1 MYFVK
6 YGEKYLHDPR
16 VDGCFL
22 LDLSLDCE
30 ENSCGYCDFTIY
42 PDHELYNALRERDAD
57 NPVEVYDGEVLLFSG
72 FIYELGKEFYLD
84 GHVKCK
90 GELDYLKESIVR
102 PYSTIQRGYGL
113 KAPNTVNGYFEWLIE
128 QHNAQ
133 VNKNK
138 QFTLGINQGD
148 SLDPN
153 NFIFRESNEYPTTID
168 EISEKL
174 INNENIGGY
183 LQVRHENGIRY
194 IDYLSERSEPNAQ
207 IFDFGINL
215 TDYTQTDDS
224 DGIATFVIPLG
235 AKMSETK
242 YEYDDGYSLTSD
254 ASMNPEKEYYT
265 KSYSQSKKI
274 VSFVSGITYYERYVD
289 IFVTSDKSPIDGID
303 YYTRSEDSEGNYNYI
318 KQDISRFVPGVTY
331 YEQEYYYVKT
341 SDTIPSD
348 AKDYYILSDSYSK
361 ISDLGRFKK
370 HDVYYE
376 YDENEDESELKL
388 TIEGLADGSY
398 DEIGYIKSGDKVYYE
413 SAVQKYGWIGI
424 VYENSDI
431 TTKEELRKKSTIALK
446 EYISPKR
453 TIEIKAVDMHLVNP
467 DMKPI
472 RIGEYVR
479 VRSKPHNLDSYF
491 LCSSISLD
499 LNNPENSLYTL
510 GNTFDTLTGQQ
521 NKRINALNATINK
534 QYEAA
539 AAISNEAKAM
549 AKEAS
554 TSVDQAK
561 NDAKEAKESADAAVI
576 SMTEEYAVSDS
587 PTTIP
592 TSGWSEKTP
601 EYVAGTYVWRRTVS
615 TYGSGYAV
623 IGKPT
628 LVTGNDGQSG
638 EDATVLRIDST
649 RGMVFKNN
657 SMSTVL
663 NVSIYRGSERI
674 TNSTGLHSIFGSSAY
689 LQWSWQ
695 KMDESE
701 FGTISST
708 DEMLSNDGFS
718 LTVTPD
724 KVDAK
729 ITFMCELIV

>member
-16 VDGCFL
+16 VDGCYL

-42 PDHELYNALRERDAD
+42 PDHELYGMLRERDAD
-57 NPVEVYDGEVLLFSG
+57 NPVEVYDGDILLFSG

-90 GELDYLKESIVR
+90 GELDYLRESIIR

-133 VNKNK
+133 VNENK
-138 QFTLGINQGD
+138 QFTLGINQGG

-174 INNENIGGY
+174 IKNENIGGY
-183 LQVRHENGIRY
+183 LQVRHDNGIRY
-194 IDYLSERSEPNAQ
+194 IDYLAERTDPNSQ
-207 IFDFGINL
+207 IFDFGVNL

-224 DGIATFVIPLG
+224 DNIATFIIPLG
-235 AKMSETK
+235 AKMSETE
-242 YEYDDGYSLTSD
+242 YEYDDGYALTSD
-254 ASMNPEKEYYT
+254 TSMNPEKEYYT

-274 VSFVSGITYYERYVD
+274 ASFVSGVTYYEKYVD
-289 IFVTSDKSPIDGID
+289 TFVTADKSPIDGID
-303 YYTRSEDSEGNYNYI
+303 YYTRSVDSEGNYNYS
-318 KQDISRFVPGVTY
+318 KQDISRFVSGTTY
-331 YEQEYYYVKT
+331 YEQENYYVKT
-341 SDTIPSD
+341 SDTTPSD
-348 AKDYYILSDSYSK
+348 AKDYYTLSDSYSK
-361 ISDLGRFKK
+361 VGDLGRFKK

-376 YDENEDESELKL
+376 YNEDEDESDLKL
-388 TIEGLADGSY
+388 TIEGIVDGSY
-398 DEIGYIKSGDKVYYE
+398 DEAGYAKVGDKVYCE
-413 SAVQKYGWIGI
+413 SAVQKYGWIGVI
-424 VYENSDI
+424 YENSDI

-561 NDAKEAKESADAAVI
+561 NDAKAAKESADAAVV
-576 SMTEEYAVSDS
+576 SMTEEYAVSNS
-587 PTTIP
+587 PTTTP

-615 TYGSGYAV
+615 TYGSGYTV
-623 IGKPT
+623 IGEPA
-628 LVTGNDGQSG
+628 LITGNDGQSG

-649 RGMVFKNN
+649 RGTVFKNN

-674 TNSTGLHSIFGSSAY
+674 TNSTGLHSVFGSAAY

-701 FGTISST
+701 FGIISST

-718 LTVTPD
+718 LTISSD